1 VVDFLQAFRAGTPHV
16 CKEPRQRC
24 TILVPPSHAVELQLC
39 ARQRTVEVMHQTES
53 GPATSKWESRV
64 ADAEADVARSDTPG
78 KMVCDSVKAPGKSKT
93 VLLQHPDA

>member
-1 VVDFLQAFRAGTPHV
+1 M

-64 ADAEADVARSDTPG
+64 ADARTDVTRCDTFG
-78 KMVCDSVKAPGKSKT
+78 KTACDSTKRPEEKQGSAVTTS
-93 VLLQHPDA
+93 